1 MPDEPTLGEVVRRL
15 EGVAKQIADV
25 ASQLSND
32 RLLAAQ
38 TYVNRET
45 YQSDGRLTDANH
57 SALKLRVANLEEAK
71 EDEQKWRRA
80 ASFQLAVVALGWLLT
95 IALAFFA
102 YSTRG

>member
-1 MPDEPTLGEVVRRL
+1 MPEEPTLGEVVRRL
-15 EGVAKQIADV
+15 EDVAKQIAAV

-32 RLLAAQ
+32 RRDAAQ

-45 YQSDGRLTDANH
+45 YQADRRLIDANH
-57 SALKLRVANLEEAK
+57 TALQGRVVDLEKAQ

-80 ASFQLAVVALGWLLT
+80 ASFQLAIVAVGWLLT

-102 YSTRG
+102 YSTR